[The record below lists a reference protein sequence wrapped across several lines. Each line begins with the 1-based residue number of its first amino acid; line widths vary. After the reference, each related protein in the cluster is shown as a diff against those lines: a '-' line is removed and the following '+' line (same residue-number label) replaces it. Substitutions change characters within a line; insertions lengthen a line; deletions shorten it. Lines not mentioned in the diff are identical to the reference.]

1 MLEGQ
6 KASEEYFAKWDAM
19 SIQSNT
25 TIILYFFWLGES

>member
-19 SIQSNT
+19 KHPKQHNYNFI
-25 TIILYFFWLGES
+25 FFFG